1 MSRIAKTEIH
11 EGTVQV
17 AGEFYASLQL
27 VIQESE
33 RRLLVRRRFS
43 AAEPVVAGAD
53 IEEYLRSVICTCQQ
67 LLQIA
72 EEVAPHAA
80 EPAPLERIA

>member
-43 AAEPVVAGAD
+43 AAEPVAEGED
-53 IEEYLRSVICTCQQ
+53 IQRYLRSVICTCRQ

-72 EEVAPHAA
+72 EQGA